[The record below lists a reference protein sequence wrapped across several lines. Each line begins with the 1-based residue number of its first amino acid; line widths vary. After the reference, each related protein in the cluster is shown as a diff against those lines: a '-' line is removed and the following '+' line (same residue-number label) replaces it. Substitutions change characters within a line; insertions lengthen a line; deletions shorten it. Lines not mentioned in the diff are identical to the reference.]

1 MVFKL
6 VGRKG
11 TGFMTFYQ
19 ELQLNQAG
27 SKAVIK
33 NASGFGEKFR
43 HSAVYLFKILITLLF
58 CMAFVIAYSTIF
70 GNDNSIAGVVVL
82 LCIMVFRFADLGIR
96 VPHAMGAIGV
106 IFAVLAFGP
115 RIANAGNAVFGLATN
130 VICIFL
136 LMVLGCH
143 NVMMAN
149 QSTLVLGY
157 LLLYGYDVTGQAY
170 LMRLAAIG
178 TGAVLTG
185 IVYYRNHRRQT
196 YKRDLNSLIQEFD
209 IHSSRTRWQLTV
221 TLGVSSVLFFAALMH
236 LPRAMW
242 AGIAAM
248 SVLLPFRKNIKER
261 VKGRIPGNILGGV
274 AFLLLYLI
282 LPPSY
287 YTLIGILGGI
297 GVGLSASY
305 QWQAVFNSLGAMA
318 VAVGIL
324 GLPGAI
330 FFRIL
335 NNAFGALYGQVFEK
349 LMCRSVDR
357 LTGRQCLE

>member
-1 MVFKL
+1 
-6 VGRKG
+6 
-11 TGFMTFYQ
+11 MTFYQ

-106 IFAVLAFGP
+106 MFAVLAFGP
-115 RIANAGNAVFGLATN
+115 RIANAGNAVFGLMTN

-170 LMRLAAIG
+170 WMRLAAIG
-178 TGAVLTG
+178 TGAVLTE

-196 YKRDLNSLIQEFD
+196 YKRDLKSLIQEFD

-248 SVLLPFRKNIKER
+248 SVLLPFRQNIKER
-261 VKGRIPGNILGGV
+261 VKGRIPGNILGGA
-274 AFLLLYLI
+274 AFLLLYMI

-324 GLPGAI
+324 GLPGAV
-330 FFRIL
+330 FYRIL